1 MHKCQ
6 KIKHIKHKVGNY
18 LALFVCCVISQ
29 PGDMTQSC
37 GIVVE
42 PVSRRQRLLPESVEV
57 CLKGVLQGWDAS
69 SLTKTS
75 TESWV
80 LQCSSSCDQEAAA
93 FQHLLM
99 ELSAHALHM
108 VRHPNTTALFYT
120 KCSHANCVSV
130 IQYGCPS
137 LRLFCS
143 VQLKLKCI
151 LCATVCISALKFTFY
166 IFFVSQWCP
175 LALH

>member
-6 KIKHIKHKVGNY
+6 TREIKHIKHEVENE
-18 LALFVCCVISQ
+18 LPLFMCVVLFFTH

-37 GIVVE
+37 SIKVE

-57 CLKGVLQGWDAS
+57 CLKGVLQDWDDS
-69 SLTKTS
+69 SLTQTS

-80 LQCSSSCDQEAAA
+80 LHCSSSSNQGAAAA

-108 VRHPNTTALFYT
+108 VRHPNTTVLFFPR
-120 KCSHANCVSV
+120 CSCANCISV
-130 IQYGCPS
+130 TQYS
-137 LRLFCS
+137 
-143 VQLKLKCI
+143 
-151 LCATVCISALKFTFY
+151 
-166 IFFVSQWCP
+166 
-175 LALH
+175 